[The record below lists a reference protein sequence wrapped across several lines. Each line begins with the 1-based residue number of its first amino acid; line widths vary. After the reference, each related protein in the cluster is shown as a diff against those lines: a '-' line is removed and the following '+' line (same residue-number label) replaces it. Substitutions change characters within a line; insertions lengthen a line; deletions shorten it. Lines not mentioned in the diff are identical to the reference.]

1 MKKIF
6 LGLVSKPKI
15 EKFSS
20 NIDVRDRIGEILIL
34 VLRLKEMLLV
44 RLSVT
49 KKTPGAFVSPAA
61 LETCVNLSTLGDCIN
76 PAALSLFYFSPK
88 YIDRYPL

>member
-1 MKKIF
+1 MKEIF

-34 VLRLKEMLLV
+34 VLRLKKMLLF

-61 LETCVNLSTLGDCIN
+61 LETCVNLSTLGD